1 MDCRLLAIE
10 AINEEKNIEQ
20 KKKPEKKRLEFNS
33 E

>member
-20 KKKPEKKRLEFNS
+20 RKKPEKKTIGI
-33 E
+33 

>member
-20 KKKPEKKRLEFNS
+20 KKNQKKKRLEFNS